1 MSPGDGNESAIAQP
15 EEGERG
21 VGLGAGVSA
30 GVGAGVCVGVGFGV
44 FAGIGVDVTVG
55 MGFGASAGVEV
66 WVFVARRST
75 VGVGEITGEEI
86 GVGRAS

>member
-44 FAGIGVDVTVG
+44 FAGMGV
-55 MGFGASAGVEV
+55 GASAGVGV
-66 WVFVARRST
+66 GVFVAGRST